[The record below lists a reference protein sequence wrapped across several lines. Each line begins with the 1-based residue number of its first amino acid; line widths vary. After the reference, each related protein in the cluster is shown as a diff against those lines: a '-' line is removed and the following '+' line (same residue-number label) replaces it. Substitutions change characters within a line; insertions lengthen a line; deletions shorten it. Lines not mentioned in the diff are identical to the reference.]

1 MNKLNSRDDLT
12 ALREVCRKTFDA
24 EKKKILVCGG
34 TGCVAGG
41 SLNIFDRLRSLLEAK
56 GISADVELADEP
68 HEGSVGMKKSGCHGF
83 CEMGPLVRIEPQG
96 WLYTKVKIDD
106 CEEIVEKTILGG
118 EMIERLVYRQN
129 DQLYPKQEE
138 IPFYKKQ
145 TRVVLESCGHINAS
159 SIREYIALGGY
170 SALEKALF
178 DMQPDEIINEVSES
192 NLRGRGGGGFKAGRK
207 WASCAVQKETPRYI
221 VCNGD
226 EGDPGAF
233 MDRSVMEGDPH
244 RLLEGMIIAGI
255 AIGSSEGYIYVRAEY
270 PLAVDRLR
278 TAIAQAEEVGILG
291 DNILGTDKSFH
302 IHINRGAGAFVCGEG
317 SALTASIEGKQGMPR
332 VKPPRTVEH
341 GLFNKPTNLN
351 NVETY
356 ANVPMIITK
365 GAEWY
370 RSIGP
375 ENSPGTKAFALTG
388 TIRNTGLIEVP
399 MGTTLREVIFD
410 IGGGMKGGT
419 KFKAVQIGG
428 PSGGCLTENEL
439 DIPLDFDSLKKV
451 NAMIGSGGLVVMD
464 DKTCMVEIA
473 RFFMNFTQNESC
485 GKCVPC
491 REGTKR
497 MLEILERIT
506 EGNGRDGDIELLEEL
521 ADTISNTALCGL
533 GKTAPS
539 PVISTIKNFREEYEA
554 HIYQKRCPA
563 GACSKLKHF
572 VIDPEKCKGCSKCAR
587 NCPVNA
593 ISGKIK
599 SPYVID
605 QDKCIKCGACV
616 TNCAF
621 GAVTEEV

>member
-1 MNKLNSRDDLT
+1 
-12 ALREVCRKTFDA
+12 
-24 EKKKILVCGG
+24 
-34 TGCVAGG
+34 
-41 SLNIFDRLRSLLEAK
+41 
-56 GISADVELADEP
+56 
-68 HEGSVGMKKSGCHGF
+68 
-83 CEMGPLVRIEPQG
+83 
-96 WLYTKVKIDD
+96 
-106 CEEIVEKTILGG
+106 
-118 EMIERLVYRQN
+118 
-129 DQLYPKQEE
+129 
-138 IPFYKKQ
+138 
-145 TRVVLESCGHINAS
+145 
-159 SIREYIALGGY
+159 
-170 SALEKALF
+170 
-178 DMQPDEIINEVSES
+178 
-192 NLRGRGGGGFKAGRK
+192 
-207 WASCAVQKETPRYI
+207 
-221 VCNGD
+221 
-226 EGDPGAF
+226 
-233 MDRSVMEGDPH
+233 
-244 RLLEGMIIAGI
+244 
-255 AIGSSEGYIYVRAEY
+255 
-270 PLAVDRLR
+270 
-278 TAIAQAEEVGILG
+278 
-291 DNILGTDKSFH
+291 
-302 IHINRGAGAFVCGEG
+302 
-317 SALTASIEGKQGMPR
+317 
-332 VKPPRTVEH
+332 
-341 GLFNKPTNLN
+341 
-351 NVETY
+351 
-356 ANVPMIITK
+356 
-365 GAEWY
+365 
-370 RSIGP
+370 
-375 ENSPGTKAFALTG
+375 
-388 TIRNTGLIEVP
+388 

>member
-302 IHINRGAGAFVCGEG
+302 IHINRGAGAFVCGEET
-317 SALTASIEGKQGMPR
+317 ALMTSIEGKRGMPR

-491 REGTKR
+491 REG